1 MSSVQTEPTQGI
13 ESDLASLEHRLEELL
28 GVCARLRE
36 ENASL
41 RSQHANLVAERT
53 NLLERTERARN
64 RVEAMIAHLKA
75 LERE

>member
-1 MSSVQTEPTQGI
+1 MPSI
-13 ESDLASLEHRLEELL
+13 ESDLAQLERRLEELL
-28 GVCARLRE
+28 GVCKRLRE

-41 RSQHANLVAERT
+41 RSQHSTLMAERS
-53 NLLERTERARN
+53 NLLEKTERART